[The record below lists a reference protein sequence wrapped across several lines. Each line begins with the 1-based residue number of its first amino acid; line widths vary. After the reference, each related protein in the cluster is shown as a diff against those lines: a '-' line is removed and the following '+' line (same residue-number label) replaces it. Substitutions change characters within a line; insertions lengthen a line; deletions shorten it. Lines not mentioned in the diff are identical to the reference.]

1 MRPFLSRALTLLLA
15 GAALAPDH
23 ADATYRNYAIAWKS
37 TSFRSQ
43 GSCQVTTGLAQEGQ
57 ANFSVNA
64 VPLPTYT
71 APNRYVLYG
80 NGDDSNIFTAG
91 FNATLLRWGANHFY
105 FGAAVTGSTQTCV
118 IADDFVTLETGGL
131 SARPLFMV
139 KRRGTHFEGE
149 SSVMLDLKEINPGLS
164 ANLERLEQTLQ
175 DRKAQLL
182 SLGGDLNAAQA
193 ELDRLAEL
201 KAEIDELSKRPLDS
215 ITEADLNDILSRYGD
230 IDPRVRSALQ
240 QLLRDLKKDLEA
252 LRTELTR
259 IMTEFRG
266 QMGEL
271 DDWLAGTPPP
281 SGPDLGDSGT
291 YQPGKDAEDIPDV
304 ELPDL
309 NVPDDFD
316 PDNDPYLAYAQQ
328 VLQQLE
334 TTRQN
339 GAVVNRSGFM
349 SITRSWRQNQDIF
362 EKAIQTRGSAVSQ
375 EEVGAFINARTL
387 VLNTV
392 RQHMDEEGWFLD
404 TPVRPSTKALIEYLR
419 GRADTRNQA
428 DGLQANLNL
437 WQGASPT
444 AQQDAILETLDGLR
458 GGWQSVE
465 NGALAEDPNII
476 TRLFGIGEE
485 AQVIIKEVAFFG
497 LALTPVGDFIDL
509 CEVVTGWEHCI
520 PGGRRLEVG
529 ERMFSGLG
537 LIVGSGKF
545 WRGVADAVAP
555 LGKAIANECES
566 LIRAWNDLPDNF
578 TRMHMVQALGPQ
590 AIPHVGGL
598 TGKEV
603 KRIMVNVGEEHVSKL
618 AQLLKKKGLR
628 ELEEMSMLSLPAL
641 KRQYALTHGQAVK
654 ALGTMPGKTV
664 AELKTRLQQ
673 LNFTELAPAGSGN
686 WVHVD
691 GSVVR
696 IQAATPS
703 RPAYFR
709 REIADPAG
717 NINRDAI
724 VAKVTG
730 AKKFDD
736 DGYPID
742 EDVFSPPEWTDSAG
756 AMNQVRN
763 WFAATMNVRPD
774 EVLSKYPD
782 AINELEKVWMKQ
794 THFDL
799 LP

>member
-1 MRPFLSRALTLLLA
+1 MRHFLSRALALLVA
-15 GAALAPDH
+15 SAALVPDH
-23 ADATYRNYAIAWKS
+23 ADANYRSYAIAWKS

-57 ANFSVNA
+57 ANFSINA

-71 APNRYVLYG
+71 EPNRYVVYG
-80 NGDDSNIFTAG
+80 NGDDSNIFAAR

-118 IADDFVTLETGGL
+118 IADDFVTLETNGL

-149 SSVMLDLKEINPGLS
+149 SSVTLDLKEINPGLS
-164 ANLERLEQTLQ
+164 ANLERLEQALQ

-182 SLGGDLNAAQA
+182 TLGGDLLAAQQ

-201 KAEIDELSKRPLDS
+201 KGEIDELSKRPLDS
-215 ITEADLNDILSRYGD
+215 ITEADLNDILSRYTD

-259 IMTEFRG
+259 IMDEFRG
-266 QMGEL
+266 QMGGL

-334 TTRQN
+334 TTRQ
-339 GAVVNRSGFM
+339 GGVVVNRSGFM
-349 SITRSWRQNQDIF
+349 TITRSWRQNQDIF
-362 EKAIQTRGSAVSQ
+362 EKALQARGSAVSQ

-419 GRADTRNQA
+419 GRTNTRNQA

-437 WQGASPT
+437 WQGDAPT
-444 AQQDAILETLDGLR
+444 AQQGAILDTLDGLR
-458 GGWQSVE
+458 GGWQAVE
-465 NGALAEDPNII
+465 NGAAAEDPNLI
-476 TRLFGIGEE
+476 TQLFGIGEE

-497 LALTPVGDFIDL
+497 AALTPVGDFIDL
-509 CEVVTGWEHCI
+509 CEVITGWEHCI
-520 PGGRRLEVG
+520 PGGKMLEPH
-529 ERMFSGLG
+529 ERMFSALG
-537 LIVGSGKF
+537 VVVGSGMF
-545 WRGVADAVAP
+545 WRGVGDAVGP
-555 LGKAIANECES
+555 LGRAVADQCEA
-566 LIRAWNDLPDNF
+566 LIRSWGDIPEKLL
-578 TRMHMVQALGPQ
+578 REQMVQRLGPE
-590 AIPHVGGL
+590 AIGSVVGL
-598 TGKEV
+598 SGKEV
-603 KRIMVNVGEEHVSKL
+603 RRILDALGDSAVKTL
-618 AQLLKKKGLR
+618 AKHLKKDGLR
-628 ELEEMSMLSLPAL
+628 AVEELSMLSLPAL

-696 IQAATPS
+696 ISGGTPS
-703 RPAYFR
+703 RAPYFR

-730 AKKFDD
+730 AKKFDE

-756 AMNQVRN
+756 AMNQMRN
-763 WFAATMNVRPD
+763 WFAAKMNVRPD
-774 EVLSKYPD
+774 EVMGKFPD
-782 AINELEKVWMKQ
+782 AFNELNNVWVKQ